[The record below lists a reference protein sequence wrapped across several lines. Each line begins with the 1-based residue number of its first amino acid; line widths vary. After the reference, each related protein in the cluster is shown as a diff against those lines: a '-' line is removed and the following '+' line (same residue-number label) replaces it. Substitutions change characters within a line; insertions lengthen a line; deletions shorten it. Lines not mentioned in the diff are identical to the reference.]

1 MERSINKFL
10 DTIDNLDFSQ
20 EYQVINT
27 IEIVKTRLFISKHL
41 YKEMKR
47 INIEDNNEIFDIF
60 EEDNRIALI

>member
-10 DTIDNLDFSQ
+10 DTIDNLDFRQ

-27 IEIVKTRLFISKHL
+27 TEIVNTRLFISKHL
-41 YKEMKR
+41 YKEMER
-47 INIEDNNEIFDIF
+47 INNEIFDII

>member
-27 IEIVKTRLFISKHL
+27 IEIVKTQLFISKRL